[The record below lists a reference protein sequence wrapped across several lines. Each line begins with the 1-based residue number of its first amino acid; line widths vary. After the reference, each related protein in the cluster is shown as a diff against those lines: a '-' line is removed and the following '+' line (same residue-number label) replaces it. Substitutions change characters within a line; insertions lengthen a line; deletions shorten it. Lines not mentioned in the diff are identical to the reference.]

1 MFFYMAKIGWF
12 LLQPSN
18 AILFLLLFGLIFMV
32 VRWRRLGRFCLV
44 VGVVALLLAGLSPLG
59 NIAILPLEE
68 RFPRWEQGGG
78 PEPTGIVLLGGGIVG
93 SISAARGQVSL
104 NAAAERLTATAE
116 LALAFPD
123 ARIILSGGDA
133 GIVIESVAESPL
145 AAEFLVSLG
154 IARDRIEIEDRSVD
168 TYENA
173 VFSYELAEPGEGERW
188 LLVTSAYH
196 IPRAMGVFDKVGFE
210 VEPYPVDFRT
220 RGAGDRGLPF
230 HRVSEGLR
238 RMDVAAREWVGLVVY
253 RLVGR
258 IDVMFPGPATS

>member
-1 MFFYMAKIGWF
+1 MFFYVAKIGWF

-32 VRWRRLGRFCLV
+32 LRWRRIGRFCLV

-59 NIAILPLEE
+59 NLAILPLEE

-78 PEPTGIVLLGGGIVG
+78 PEPAGIVLLGGSIVG
-93 SISAARGQVSL
+93 SISATRDQVSL

-116 LALAFPD
+116 LALAYPD

-154 IARDRIEIEDRSVD
+154 VDRERIEIEDQSVD
-168 TYENA
+168 TFENA
-173 VFSYELAEPGEGERW
+173 VFSYELAQPGQGERW

-196 IPRAMGVFDKVGFE
+196 IPRSMGVFDKVGFE

-220 RGAGDRGLPF
+220 RGAVDRGLPF
-230 HRVSEGLR
+230 YRVSEGLR

-253 RLVGR
+253 YLVDR
-258 IDVMFPGPATS
+258 IDAMFPGPAD